1 MTCPSPSP
9 PPRVSPLRHRLLA
22 ALRALLALGFVLA
35 LFVPLL
41 QQATGILPEWPLGG
55 AEPRIEPVALTV
67 HTWLDGSYAKA
78 FEARYTQ
85 TFGWRPM
92 LVRLANQFRYDLSG
106 QAPRSSGSP
115 VTIGKEDWLYENAY
129 LRHYSRKAGGARPG
143 EGDALV
149 GRLRAIHAALAA
161 KGIAFAVV
169 VSPSKPEVYPE
180 YLPAAIV
187 KPRQAPPNAYE
198 VVVPKLRAAGIP
210 LVDAQA
216 MFPEWKRQ
224 RREAL
229 FASTGTHWNYVG
241 AFLALQQVLETWRAQ
256 LGDSVPRP
264 ELAGTDVGP
273 PRGSDDDLA
282 RLLNLMRFGGAAAQ
296 RLPFPRIRPDTSP
309 GSKPLRVGIV
319 GDSFSYTLVD
329 ELALSHAASEVSF
342 LYYAKRRHHYPLDGD
357 ARGSL
362 QNHAERAGEPIDAA
376 TFDWAAWLTA
386 QDAVLLECNAT
397 MVLDE
402 FWGFAEHAAASLSG
416 RRP

>member
-1 MTCPSPSP
+1 
-9 PPRVSPLRHRLLA
+9 
-22 ALRALLALGFVLA
+22 
-35 LFVPLL
+35 
-41 QQATGILPEWPLGG
+41 
-55 AEPRIEPVALTV
+55 
-67 HTWLDGSYAKA
+67 
-78 FEARYTQ
+78 
-85 TFGWRPM
+85 
-92 LVRLANQFRYDLSG
+92 
-106 QAPRSSGSP
+106 
-115 VTIGKEDWLYENAY
+115 
-129 LRHYSRKAGGARPG
+129 
-143 EGDALV
+143 
-149 GRLRAIHAALAA
+149 
-161 KGIAFAVV
+161 
-169 VSPSKPEVYPE
+169 
-180 YLPAAIV
+180 
-187 KPRQAPPNAYE
+187 
-198 VVVPKLRAAGIP
+198 VVPKLRAAGIP

-282 RLLNLMRFGGAAAQ
+282 RLLNLMRF
-296 RLPFPRIRPDTSP
+296 
-309 GSKPLRVGIV
+309 